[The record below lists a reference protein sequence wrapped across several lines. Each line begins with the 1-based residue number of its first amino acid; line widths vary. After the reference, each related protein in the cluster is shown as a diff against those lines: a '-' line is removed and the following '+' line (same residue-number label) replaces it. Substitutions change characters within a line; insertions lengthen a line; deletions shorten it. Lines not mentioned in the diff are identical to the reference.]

1 MDRIRTL
8 EKKRQNLPIWATE
21 TTEWTHMNKASE
33 TCEMLMKE
41 PTFVSE
47 SQKEKSNWP
56 ERVLKEIIAKNSL
69 NLERHT
75 NVHIQ
80 EATQTPNTIN
90 PRKSMAR
97 HIINLCKLKTQKNLE
112 SSQRKTMHYLYQFKW
127 QWFRIYNYGG
137 QQEVPFFQAPKEPN
151 CQPQILYPEKLS
163 FRHEGGKKKLSNKEE
178 FLKEFITSRHT
189 LKEWLKEVL
198 QYKGSD
204 KRSFWAIGRNKE
216 QKKALEG

>member
-1 MDRIRTL
+1 MAKYRSLKIK
-8 EKKRQNLPIWATE
+8 EAKK
-21 TTEWTHMNKASE
+21 
-33 TCEMLMKE
+33 
-41 PTFVSE
+41 
-47 SQKEKSNWP
+47 
-56 ERVLKEIIAKNSL
+56 
-69 NLERHT
+69 
-75 NVHIQ
+75 
-80 EATQTPNTIN
+80 TPNKTN
-90 PRKSMAR
+90 PEKSMAR

-163 FRHEGGKKKLSNKEE
+163 FRHEGGKKNLSNKEE

-198 QYKGSD
+198 KKGNDLKKKKERRESWTIKKERIRRTEILVHTKNYPCHTFYKSYLRIER
-204 KRSFWAIGRNKE
+204 KIKYHLVSNM
-216 QKKALEG
+216 